1 MKRKEKNMA
10 RIAYGFNT
18 IMSLCWHASLLGQKW
33 DFILSLVISNCQS
46 YVYKIIHKSK
56 SITSQKF
63 LFHSFEVPDA
73 TDRVQSKVRRMKW
86 MPKLFLRPSESS
98 IIDFQLKTQTT
109 QMKYKA
115 AIIIEN

>member
-46 YVYKIIHKSK
+46 YVYKIIHSTDISFLT
-56 SITSQKF
+56 SIF
-63 LFHSFEVPDA
+63 VHAYL
-73 TDRVQSKVRRMKW
+73 
-86 MPKLFLRPSESS
+86 
-98 IIDFQLKTQTT
+98 
-109 QMKYKA
+109 
-115 AIIIEN
+115 